1 RVMIAMALLNRPKL
15 LIADEPTT
23 ALDVTVQAQILAL
36 IADLQKQMGMSV
48 ILITHDLG
56 VIAET
61 CDEVAVMYAG
71 RIVERAPVGELFAAP
86 RHAYTRGLLA
96 SIPRMDAE
104 PKTPLKTIP
113 GSVPAIEN
121 FNSGCRFADRSGME
135 HTAAQLNERPPF
147 VEVAPDHWVEA
158 CPVCAGDSGVGKS
171 AAIPYPSSYDTRS
184 QRNSAPTLGDA
195 LAHLE
200 AGAGAG
206 AAASKDSDREERRRL
221 EFGRLAAW
229 ARQNGCLIAA
239 ETFRQPEAQGAEHR
253 VFFDEDLGC
262 AIKLTNPNR
271 CGMTF
276 VDGEA
281 EAATPTEY
289 LRRWILHNEIFGDQV
304 MFHGVVEGPSGLCLA
319 VRQTWITGDPPTEDE
334 IVNEMRAFGFES
346 CASAHDYYRR
356 SDGMA
361 VLDAHESNLVRGE
374 DGALFAID
382 VIPVKAGPELLKRM
396 EVSP

>member
-1 RVMIAMALLNRPKL
+1 M
-15 LIADEPTT
+15 
-23 ALDVTVQAQILAL
+23 
-36 IADLQKQMGMSV
+36 
-48 ILITHDLG
+48 
-56 VIAET
+56 
-61 CDEVAVMYAG
+61 
-71 RIVERAPVGELFAAP
+71 
-86 RHAYTRGLLA
+86 
-96 SIPRMDAE
+96 
-104 PKTPLKTIP
+104 
-113 GSVPAIEN
+113 
-121 FNSGCRFADRSGME
+121 
-135 HTAAQLNERPPF
+135 
-147 VEVAPDHWVEA
+147 
-158 CPVCAGDSGVGKS
+158 
-171 AAIPYPSSYDTRS
+171 
-184 QRNSAPTLGDA
+184 
-195 LAHLE
+195 
-200 AGAGAG
+200 
-206 AAASKDSDREERRRL
+206 
-221 EFGRLAAW
+221 
-229 ARQNGCLIAA
+229 
-239 ETFRQPEAQGAEHR
+239 
-253 VFFDEDLGC
+253 FFDEDLGC

-334 IVNEMRAFGFES
+334 IVKEMRAFGFES